1 MISVHGTVEVGTFS
15 REFSIDVGNEIVGM
29 FGANGSGKTSVLRTI
44 AGLCPLGNGELKLG
58 DDLVD
63 APAKNMFVLPE
74 MRNIGMVFQD
84 HSLFPFMTAVDNAAF
99 PLLMRGV
106 KRAPAVKMA
115 AEMLEQF
122 GVAHV
127 AQHMAPT
134 LSGGQSQ
141 RVAIVRA
148 LIGSPSAVLLDE
160 PLSAIDEASR
170 EGVRNH
176 IREHLVRLGVSA
188 IVVSHDRTELDH
200 LCTRI
205 ENYTR

>member
-1 MISVHGTVEVGTFS
+1 MISLHGTVEAGSFS
-15 REFSIDVGNEIVGM
+15 LEFSIDVGNEVVGM

-44 AGLCPLGNGELKLG
+44 AGLCPLGNGELRLNG
-58 DDLVD
+58 EVVD
-63 APAKNMFVLPE
+63 APAKHVFVLPE
-74 MRNIGMVFQD
+74 MRHIGMVFQD
-84 HSLFPFMTAVDNAAF
+84 HSLFPFMTALDNAAF
-99 PLLMRGV
+99 PLQMRGM
-106 KRAPAVKMA
+106 KRNAAQKMA
-115 AEMLEQF
+115 NEMLEQF
-122 GVAHV
+122 GVANV
-127 AQHMAPT
+127 GQQMAIA

-148 LIGSPSAVLLDE
+148 LIGSPKAVLLDE
-160 PLSAIDEASR
+160 PLSAIDEESR

-176 IREHLVRLGVSA
+176 IREHLIRLGVSA

>member
-1 MISVHGTVEVGTFS
+1 MISLHGTVAVGEFARRFS
-15 REFSIDVGNEIVGM
+15 LDVDNEIVGV
-29 FGANGSGKTSVLRTI
+29 FGANGTGKTSLLRTI
-44 AGLCPLGNGELKLG
+44 AGLCPLSEGELNVNG
-58 DDLVD
+58 AIVD
-63 APAKNMFVLPE
+63 APAEHIFVQPE
-74 MRNIGMVFQD
+74 LRRIGMVFQD

-99 PLLMRGV
+99 PLQMLGM
-106 KRAPAVKMA
+106 KRIA
-115 AEMLEQF
+115 ARKLAIETMEQF
-122 GVAHV
+122 GVADV
-127 AQHMAPT
+127 GQQMATT

-141 RVAIVRA
+141 RVAIARA
-148 LIGSPSAVLLDE
+148 LIGSPMAVLLDE
-160 PLSAIDEASR
+160 PLSAIDEESR

>member
-1 MISVHGTVEVGTFS
+1 MISVHGIVEVGTFS
-15 REFSIDVGNEIVGM
+15 REFSLDVGNEIVGM

-44 AGLCPLGNGELKLG
+44 VGLCPLGIGELRVN
-58 DDLVD
+58 DELVD
-63 APAKNMFVLPE
+63 APAKNIFVLPE

-84 HSLFPFMTAVDNAAF
+84 HSLFPFMTAMDNVAF
-99 PLLMRGV
+99 PLQVRGV
-106 KRAPAVKMA
+106 KRATAVKLA

-122 GVAHV
+122 GVAHI

-141 RVAIVRA
+141 RVAIARA

-160 PLSAIDEASR
+160 PLSAIDEESR
-170 EGVRNH
+170 ESVRNH

-188 IVVSHDRTELDH
+188 IVVSHDRAELDH

>member
-1 MISVHGTVEVGTFS
+1 MISLHGTVEVGSFS

-160 PLSAIDEASR
+160 PLSAIDEESR

>member
-1 MISVHGTVEVGTFS
+1 MISLHGTVEVGSFS

-170 EGVRNH
+170 ESVRSH

-188 IVVSHDRTELDH
+188 IVVSHDRAELDH

>member
-1 MISVHGTVEVGTFS
+1 MISLHGTVEVGSFS

-99 PLLMRGV
+99 PLCMRGV
-106 KRAPAVKMA
+106 KRPTAVKMA

-160 PLSAIDEASR
+160 PLSAIDEESR
-170 EGVRNH
+170 ESVRNH

>member
-1 MISVHGTVEVGTFS
+1 MIALHGTVQVGSFT
-15 REFSIDVGNEIVGM
+15 RELTIDVGNEIVGM
-29 FGANGSGKTSVLRTI
+29 FGTNGSGKTSVLRTI
-44 AGLCPLGNGELKLG
+44 AGLCPLGKGKLNVNGE
-58 DDLVD
+58 LVD
-63 APAKNMFVLPE
+63 APAEHIFVQPE
-74 MRNIGMVFQD
+74 LRHIGMVFQD
-84 HSLFPFMTAVDNAAF
+84 HSLFPFMSATDNVAF
-99 PLLMRGV
+99 PLQMRGM
-106 KRAPAVKMA
+106 KRIAARRLA

-122 GVAHV
+122 GVADV
-127 AQHMAPT
+127 GQQMAPT

-148 LIGSPSAVLLDE
+148 LIGSPKAVLLDE
-160 PLSAIDEASR
+160 PLSAIDDESR
-170 EGVRNH
+170 DGLRNL

>member
-1 MISVHGTVEVGTFS
+1 MISLHGTVEVGSFS

-44 AGLCPLGNGELKLG
+44 AGLCPLGNGELKLNG
-58 DDLVD
+58 EVVD
-63 APAKNMFVLPE
+63 APAKHVFVLPE
-74 MRNIGMVFQD
+74 MRHIGMVFQD
-84 HSLFPFMTAVDNAAF
+84 HSLFPFMTALDNAAF
-99 PLLMRGV
+99 PLQMRGM
-106 KRAPAVKMA
+106 KRTA
-115 AEMLEQF
+115 AQKLAKEMLEQF
-122 GVAHV
+122 GVANV
-127 AQHMAPT
+127 GQQMAT
-134 LSGGQSQ
+134 ALSGGQSQ

-148 LIGSPSAVLLDE
+148 LIGSPKAVLLDE
-160 PLSAIDEASR
+160 PLSAIDEESR

-176 IREHLVRLGVSA
+176 IREHLIRLGVSA

>member
-1 MISVHGTVEVGTFS
+1 MISLHGTVEVGSFS

-63 APAKNMFVLPE
+63 APAKNMLVLPE

-106 KRAPAVKMA
+106 KRTAAVKMA

-188 IVVSHDRTELDH
+188 IVVSHDRAELDH

>member
-1 MISVHGTVEVGTFS
+1 
-15 REFSIDVGNEIVGM
+15 M
-29 FGANGSGKTSVLRTI
+29 FGANGSGKTSLLRTI
-44 AGLCPLGNGELKLG
+44 AGLCPLGEGELHVNEVA
-58 DDLVD
+58 VD
-63 APAKNMFVLPE
+63 APARNIFVLPE
-74 MRNIGMVFQD
+74 LRNIGMVFQD
-84 HSLFPFMTAVDNAAF
+84 HSLFPFMTALDNATF
-99 PLLMRGV
+99 PLITRGM
-106 KRAPAVKMA
+106 KRPAARKMA

-122 GVAHV
+122 GVANV
-127 AQHMAPT
+127 AQQMAPT

-160 PLSAIDEASR
+160 PLSAIDEESR

-188 IVVSHDRTELDH
+188 IVVSHDRAELDH

>member
-1 MISVHGTVEVGTFS
+1 MISLHGTVEVGSFS

-84 HSLFPFMTAVDNAAF
+84 HLLFPFMTAVDNAAF

-106 KRAPAVKMA
+106 KRTAAVKMA

-188 IVVSHDRTELDH
+188 IVVSHDRAELDH

>member
-1 MISVHGTVEVGTFS
+1 MILLHGTVEVGSFS

-44 AGLCPLGNGELKLG
+44 AGLCPLGNGELKLNG
-58 DDLVD
+58 EVVD
-63 APAKNMFVLPE
+63 APAKPVFVLPE
-74 MRNIGMVFQD
+74 MRHIGMVFQD
-84 HSLFPFMTAVDNAAF
+84 HSLFPFMTALDNAAF
-99 PLLMRGV
+99 PLQMRGM
-106 KRAPAVKMA
+106 KRTA
-115 AEMLEQF
+115 AQKLAKEMLEQF
-122 GVAHV
+122 GVANV
-127 AQHMAPT
+127 GQQMAT
-134 LSGGQSQ
+134 ALSGGQSQ

-148 LIGSPSAVLLDE
+148 LIGSPKAVLLDE
-160 PLSAIDEASR
+160 PLSAIDEESR

-176 IREHLVRLGVSA
+176 IREHLIRLGVSA

>member
-1 MISVHGTVEVGTFS
+1 MISLHGTVEVGSFS
-15 REFSIDVGNEIVGM
+15 RGLSIDVGSEIVGM

-44 AGLCPLGNGELKLG
+44 AGLCPLGEGELEIDG
-58 DDLVD
+58 VTVD
-63 APAKNMFVLPE
+63 APAKHLFVQPE
-74 MRNIGMVFQD
+74 LRNIGMVFQD

-99 PLLMRGV
+99 PLQMRGM
-106 KRAPAVKMA
+106 KRVAARKLA

-122 GVAHV
+122 GVANV
-127 AQHMAPT
+127 ALQMAPT

-160 PLSAIDEASR
+160 PLSAIDEESR
-170 EGVRNH
+170 ESVRNQ

-188 IVVSHDRTELDH
+188 IVVSHDRAELDH

>member
-1 MISVHGTVEVGTFS
+1 MIALHGTVQVGSFT
-15 REFSIDVGNEIVGM
+15 REFTIDVGNEIVGM
-29 FGANGSGKTSVLRTI
+29 FGTNGSGKTSVLRTI
-44 AGLCPLGNGELKLG
+44 AGLCPLGKGKLNVNGE
-58 DDLVD
+58 LVD
-63 APAKNMFVLPE
+63 APAEHIFVQPE
-74 MRNIGMVFQD
+74 LRHIGMVFQD
-84 HSLFPFMTAVDNAAF
+84 HSLFPFMSATDNVAF
-99 PLLMRGV
+99 PLQMRGM
-106 KRAPAVKMA
+106 KRIAARRLA

-122 GVAHV
+122 GVADV
-127 AQHMAPT
+127 GQQMAPT

-148 LIGSPSAVLLDE
+148 LIGSPKAVLLDE
-160 PLSAIDEASR
+160 PLSAIDDESR
-170 EGVRNH
+170 DGLRNL

>member
-1 MISVHGTVEVGTFS
+1 MIALHGTVQVGSFT
-15 REFSIDVGNEIVGM
+15 RELTIDVGNEIVGM

-44 AGLCPLGNGELKLG
+44 AGLCPLGKGKLNVNGE
-58 DDLVD
+58 LVD
-63 APAKNMFVLPE
+63 APAEHIFVRPE
-74 MRNIGMVFQD
+74 LRHIGMVFQD
-84 HSLFPFMTAVDNAAF
+84 HSLFPFMSAIDNAAF
-99 PLLMRGV
+99 PLQMRGM
-106 KRAPAVKMA
+106 KRIAARRLA

-122 GVAHV
+122 GVADV
-127 AQHMAPT
+127 GQQMAPT

-148 LIGSPSAVLLDE
+148 LIGSPKAVLLDE
-160 PLSAIDEASR
+160 PLSAIDDESR
-170 EGVRNH
+170 DGVRNL

>member
-1 MISVHGTVEVGTFS
+1 MISLHGTVEVGSFS

-63 APAKNMFVLPE
+63 APAKNMFVHPE

-106 KRAPAVKMA
+106 KRTAAVKMA

-188 IVVSHDRTELDH
+188 IVVSHDRAELDH

>member
-1 MISVHGTVEVGTFS
+1 
-15 REFSIDVGNEIVGM
+15 
-29 FGANGSGKTSVLRTI
+29 
-44 AGLCPLGNGELKLG
+44 
-58 DDLVD
+58 
-63 APAKNMFVLPE
+63 MFVLPE
-74 MRNIGMVFQD
+74 MRNLGMVFQD

-106 KRAPAVKMA
+106 KRTAAVKMA

-188 IVVSHDRTELDH
+188 IVVSHDRAELDH